1 MNIWEIAT
9 NYYQY
14 FLRGTRTTILISL
27 LTVFCGSILGC
38 LIAFMRLSRFK
49 PLEKFASIYITVI
62 RGTPMLV
69 QLYIV
74 CYQLDFISYPTGTL
88 FGVDLE
94 RALPCIIALS
104 INSSAYVAEIIR
116 AGIQAVDKGQ
126 MEGARSCGMTNAQ
139 AMRCVVM
146 PQAVK
151 NILPAIGNE
160 FVTMVKETSIIQY
173 LGIGDLMYNN
183 GIVVTSTYNPLPCY
197 YISAIIYLALNIIL
211 GKGLN
216 LLEQPTAGKI
226 YFEGEDITAKGFDVN
241 RHRQKVGMV
250 FQQFNLFNN
259 LTVLENITISLTKV
273 KKQSE
278 EESKEKALKLLKR
291 VGLEDKAN
299 AYPSQL
305 SGGQKQRIAIVRAL
319 AMEPDVLLFD
329 EPTSALDPEM
339 VGEVL
344 QVISDLAR
352 DGITMVVVTHEMG
365 FARKVGTRVLFM
377 DGGQIAE
384 QGTPEEIFEHPQNA
398 RTKEFLSKVINVI

>member
-38 LIAFMRLSRFK
+38 LIAFMRLSKFK

-74 CYQLDFISYPTGTL
+74 YYQLDFISYPTGTL
-88 FGVDLE
+88 FDVDLE

-139 AMRCVVM
+139 AMRYVVM

-160 FVTMVKETSIIQY
+160 FV
-173 LGIGDLMYNN
+173 
-183 GIVVTSTYNPLPCY
+183 
-197 YISAIIYLALNIIL
+197 
-211 GKGLN
+211 
-216 LLEQPTAGKI
+216 
-226 YFEGEDITAKGFDVN
+226 
-241 RHRQKVGMV
+241 
-250 FQQFNLFNN
+250 
-259 LTVLENITISLTKV
+259 
-273 KKQSE
+273 
-278 EESKEKALKLLKR
+278 
-291 VGLEDKAN
+291 
-299 AYPSQL
+299 
-305 SGGQKQRIAIVRAL
+305 
-319 AMEPDVLLFD
+319 
-329 EPTSALDPEM
+329 
-339 VGEVL
+339 
-344 QVISDLAR
+344 
-352 DGITMVVVTHEMG
+352 TMVVVTHEMG

>member
-38 LIAFMRLSRFK
+38 LIAFMRLSKFR

-160 FVTMVKETSIIQY
+160 FVTMV
-173 LGIGDLMYNN
+173 
-183 GIVVTSTYNPLPCY
+183 
-197 YISAIIYLALNIIL
+197 
-211 GKGLN
+211 
-216 LLEQPTAGKI
+216 
-226 YFEGEDITAKGFDVN
+226 
-241 RHRQKVGMV
+241 
-250 FQQFNLFNN
+250 
-259 LTVLENITISLTKV
+259 
-273 KKQSE
+273 
-278 EESKEKALKLLKR
+278 
-291 VGLEDKAN
+291 
-299 AYPSQL
+299 
-305 SGGQKQRIAIVRAL
+305 
-319 AMEPDVLLFD
+319 
-329 EPTSALDPEM
+329 
-339 VGEVL
+339 
-344 QVISDLAR
+344 
-352 DGITMVVVTHEMG
+352 VVTHEMG

>member
-38 LIAFMRLSRFK
+38 LIAFMRLSKFK

-74 CYQLDFISYPTGTL
+74 CYQLDFISYPS
-88 FGVDLE
+88 GVSSASIWSG
-94 RALPCIIALS
+94 RCRVSSRLS

-139 AMRCVVM
+139 AMRYVVM

-216 LLEQPTAGKI
+216 I
-226 YFEGEDITAKGFDVN
+226 FEGRLRK
-241 RHRQKVGMV
+241 
-250 FQQFNLFNN
+250 
-259 LTVLENITISLTKV
+259 
-273 KKQSE
+273 SE
-278 EESKEKALKLLKR
+278 R
-291 VGLEDKAN
+291 
-299 AYPSQL
+299 
-305 SGGQKQRIAIVRAL
+305 
-319 AMEPDVLLFD
+319 
-329 EPTSALDPEM
+329 
-339 VGEVL
+339 
-344 QVISDLAR
+344 
-352 DGITMVVVTHEMG
+352 
-365 FARKVGTRVLFM
+365 
-377 DGGQIAE
+377 
-384 QGTPEEIFEHPQNA
+384 
-398 RTKEFLSKVINVI
+398 

>member
-38 LIAFMRLSRFK
+38 LIAFMRLSKFR

-74 CYQLDFISYPTGTL
+74 YHQLDFIPYPTGSI

-160 FVTMVKETSIIQY
+160 FVTMV
-173 LGIGDLMYNN
+173 
-183 GIVVTSTYNPLPCY
+183 
-197 YISAIIYLALNIIL
+197 
-211 GKGLN
+211 
-216 LLEQPTAGKI
+216 
-226 YFEGEDITAKGFDVN
+226 
-241 RHRQKVGMV
+241 
-250 FQQFNLFNN
+250 
-259 LTVLENITISLTKV
+259 
-273 KKQSE
+273 
-278 EESKEKALKLLKR
+278 
-291 VGLEDKAN
+291 
-299 AYPSQL
+299 
-305 SGGQKQRIAIVRAL
+305 
-319 AMEPDVLLFD
+319 
-329 EPTSALDPEM
+329 
-339 VGEVL
+339 
-344 QVISDLAR
+344 
-352 DGITMVVVTHEMG
+352 VVTHEMG

>member
-1 MNIWEIAT
+1 MKEE
-9 NYYQY
+9 
-14 FLRGTRTTILISL
+14 TTAHEHLGNCNEL
-27 LTVFCGSILGC
+27 LSILPARDANDHPHLSAHC
-38 LIAFMRLSRFK
+38 VLRLDPRLPDRFHVK

-69 QLYIV
+69 QFYIV
-74 CYQLDFISYPTGTL
+74 CDQLDFISYPTGTL

-160 FVTMVKETSIIQY
+160 FVTMV
-173 LGIGDLMYNN
+173 
-183 GIVVTSTYNPLPCY
+183 
-197 YISAIIYLALNIIL
+197 
-211 GKGLN
+211 
-216 LLEQPTAGKI
+216 
-226 YFEGEDITAKGFDVN
+226 
-241 RHRQKVGMV
+241 
-250 FQQFNLFNN
+250 
-259 LTVLENITISLTKV
+259 
-273 KKQSE
+273 
-278 EESKEKALKLLKR
+278 
-291 VGLEDKAN
+291 
-299 AYPSQL
+299 
-305 SGGQKQRIAIVRAL
+305 
-319 AMEPDVLLFD
+319 
-329 EPTSALDPEM
+329 
-339 VGEVL
+339 
-344 QVISDLAR
+344 
-352 DGITMVVVTHEMG
+352 VVTHEMG

>member
-38 LIAFMRLSRFK
+38 LIAFMRLSKFR

-116 AGIQAVDKGQ
+116 AGIRAVDKGQ

-139 AMRCVVM
+139 GMRYVVM

-160 FVTMVKETSIIQY
+160 FV
-173 LGIGDLMYNN
+173 
-183 GIVVTSTYNPLPCY
+183 
-197 YISAIIYLALNIIL
+197 
-211 GKGLN
+211 
-216 LLEQPTAGKI
+216 
-226 YFEGEDITAKGFDVN
+226 
-241 RHRQKVGMV
+241 
-250 FQQFNLFNN
+250 
-259 LTVLENITISLTKV
+259 
-273 KKQSE
+273 
-278 EESKEKALKLLKR
+278 
-291 VGLEDKAN
+291 
-299 AYPSQL
+299 
-305 SGGQKQRIAIVRAL
+305 
-319 AMEPDVLLFD
+319 
-329 EPTSALDPEM
+329 
-339 VGEVL
+339 
-344 QVISDLAR
+344 
-352 DGITMVVVTHEMG
+352 TMVVVTHEMG

>member
-38 LIAFMRLSRFK
+38 LIALQRLSK
-49 PLEKFASIYITVI
+49 AKALQKFASIYITVI

-74 CYQLDFISYPTGTL
+74 YYQLDFISYPTGTL

-126 MEGARSCGMTNAQ
+126 MEGARSCGMTNGQ
-139 AMRCVVM
+139 AMRYVVM

-216 LLEQPTAGKI
+216 I
-226 YFEGEDITAKGFDVN
+226 FEGRLRK
-241 RHRQKVGMV
+241 
-250 FQQFNLFNN
+250 
-259 LTVLENITISLTKV
+259 
-273 KKQSE
+273 SE
-278 EESKEKALKLLKR
+278 R
-291 VGLEDKAN
+291 
-299 AYPSQL
+299 
-305 SGGQKQRIAIVRAL
+305 
-319 AMEPDVLLFD
+319 
-329 EPTSALDPEM
+329 
-339 VGEVL
+339 
-344 QVISDLAR
+344 
-352 DGITMVVVTHEMG
+352 
-365 FARKVGTRVLFM
+365 
-377 DGGQIAE
+377 
-384 QGTPEEIFEHPQNA
+384 
-398 RTKEFLSKVINVI
+398 

>member
-1 MNIWEIAT
+1 MNIREIAT

-14 FLRGTRTTILISL
+14 FLRGTQTTILISL

-38 LIAFMRLSRFK
+38 LIAFMRLSKFK

-74 CYQLDFISYPTGTL
+74 YYQLDFISYPTGTL

-160 FVTMVKETSIIQY
+160 FVTMV
-173 LGIGDLMYNN
+173 
-183 GIVVTSTYNPLPCY
+183 
-197 YISAIIYLALNIIL
+197 
-211 GKGLN
+211 
-216 LLEQPTAGKI
+216 
-226 YFEGEDITAKGFDVN
+226 
-241 RHRQKVGMV
+241 
-250 FQQFNLFNN
+250 
-259 LTVLENITISLTKV
+259 
-273 KKQSE
+273 
-278 EESKEKALKLLKR
+278 
-291 VGLEDKAN
+291 
-299 AYPSQL
+299 
-305 SGGQKQRIAIVRAL
+305 
-319 AMEPDVLLFD
+319 
-329 EPTSALDPEM
+329 
-339 VGEVL
+339 
-344 QVISDLAR
+344 
-352 DGITMVVVTHEMG
+352 VVTHEMG